1 MKLTKIILVLFAGMI
16 SQTVAS
22 TATALPSYHE
32 PEILARA
39 NGYDTFNLPQP
50 SYLNSTS
57 VAISDRG
64 DVAFK
69 LMSFSERG
77 NQGYW
82 FKTPQE
88 KVGRV
93 VYEAPE
99 NEYLS
104 DPRLNSKG
112 QLSFSIFNEAKSL
125 GVFVYDATTQMAE
138 HVLKASSD
146 LKLNYFGDPQLT
158 TEGELFFRG
167 VDADNNRQFYKLKD
181 GQVTRLISEGEKSG
195 SLPFSFLFR
204 ATPNTA
210 GKIAFKTRLGPA
222 GEWSESAPD
231 AVVVLDTNNPL
242 AQPEII
248 AADRDLDANSA
259 YEWFG
264 NVVSLSENGKHL
276 LFVTRIQNKKAIV
289 KVTDGVHTVL
299 AKEGESGISV
309 IEPFNPKIN
318 NNGVAVFRAFD
329 QKKLRGIY
337 VADESGLD
345 RLTGEGDML
354 ISDLGKSFVLA
365 EPSFPGL
372 AGDVDINNNDEV
384 VFACVL
390 KSAYTEREI
399 WGSAVYRIVPVK

>member
-1 MKLTKIILVLFAGMI
+1 MKLILNILIVMAFPLCAN
-16 SQTVAS
+16 
-22 TATALPSYHE
+22 ALPSYNE

-39 NGYDTFNLPQP
+39 NGYDTYNLPQP

-82 FKTPQE
+82 FKTAAE
-88 KVGRV
+88 KAGRV

-104 DPRLNSKG
+104 DPRLNSNG
-112 QLSFSIFNEAKSL
+112 QLSFSVFNEVKSL
-125 GVFVYDATTQMAE
+125 GVFVYDANTQTTE
-138 HVLKASSD
+138 HVLKPSAT

-158 TEGELFFRG
+158 TQGELFFRG
-167 VDADNNRQFYKLKD
+167 VDADNNRQFYKLAN
-181 GQVTRLISEGEKSG
+181 GQVTRLIAEGEKPSL
-195 SLPFSFLFR
+195 SDALPFSFLFR

-264 NVVSLSENGKHL
+264 NVVSLSENGKHI

-289 KVTDGVHTVL
+289 KVTDGVHTIL
-299 AKEGESGISV
+299 AKEGEAGISV

-337 VADESGLD
+337 VADESGLN

-372 AGDVDINNNDEV
+372 AGDVDINNSNEV

-399 WGSAVYRIVPVK
+399 WGSAVYRIAPVK